1 MASRGGIMV
10 TGTNGAD
17 FEHREKIAAQYQIS
31 ALNKSRLKYCM
42 FFHHIM
48 FLVMLAKLSADIL
61 DKLDI
66 FILEI
71 EDHARIN
78 LCHME
83 HSYSSVESM
92 FINSGLVKKILIH
105 VFKVPLWWE
114 YIWCLSLLLSF
125 LGLSA
130 IKRNNIKYLRRYMYG
145 ITALGFGPLL
155 YCVLYYCGDVWRYLT
170 MDADED
176 DSSEVDIELWQ
187 GYPYGLLWYA
197 FVLLASQI
205 HFFQLYFSYN
215 LLKAW
220 RARGAL
226 RKSD

>member
-1 MASRGGIMV
+1 MASRGGVMV

-31 ALNKSRLKYCM
+31 ALNKSRLKYCV

-71 EDHARIN
+71 EELQIPQ
-78 LCHME
+78 
-83 HSYSSVESM
+83 
-92 FINSGLVKKILIH
+92 
-105 VFKVPLWWE
+105 PLWWE

-130 IKRNNIKYLRRYMYG
+130 IKRNNIRQLRRYIYG

-170 MDADED
+170 MDEDED

-226 RKSD
+226 RKAD

>member
-1 MASRGGIMV
+1 MV

-31 ALNKSRLKYCM
+31 ALNKSRLKYCV

-71 EDHARIN
+71 EELQIPQ
-78 LCHME
+78 
-83 HSYSSVESM
+83 
-92 FINSGLVKKILIH
+92 
-105 VFKVPLWWE
+105 PLWWE

-130 IKRNNIKYLRRYMYG
+130 IKRNNIRQLRRYIYG

-170 MDADED
+170 MDEDED

-226 RKSD
+226 RKAD

>member
-71 EDHARIN
+71 EELQIPQ
-78 LCHME
+78 
-83 HSYSSVESM
+83 
-92 FINSGLVKKILIH
+92 
-105 VFKVPLWWE
+105 PLWWE

-155 YCVLYYCGDVWRYLT
+155 YCMLYYCGDVWRYLT
-170 MDADED
+170 MDEDED
-176 DSSEVDIELWQ
+176 VSSEVDIELWQ

>member
-71 EDHARIN
+71 EELQIPQ
-78 LCHME
+78 
-83 HSYSSVESM
+83 
-92 FINSGLVKKILIH
+92 
-105 VFKVPLWWE
+105 PLWWE

>member
-1 MASRGGIMV
+1 MV

-31 ALNKSRLKYCM
+31 ALNKSRLKYCV
-42 FFHHIM
+42 FFHHMM
-48 FLVMLAKLSADIL
+48 FLAMMAKLSADIL

-71 EDHARIN
+71 EELQIPQ
-78 LCHME
+78 
-83 HSYSSVESM
+83 
-92 FINSGLVKKILIH
+92 
-105 VFKVPLWWE
+105 PLWWE

-130 IKRNNIKYLRRYMYG
+130 IKRNNIKHLRRYMYG
-145 ITALGFGPLL
+145 VTALGFGPLL
-155 YCVLYYCGDVWRYLT
+155 YCLIYYCGDVWRYLSS
-170 MDADED
+170 DADED
-176 DSSEVDIELWQ
+176 DSSEVEIELWQ

-197 FVLLASQI
+197 FVFLASQI

-226 RKSD
+226 RKTD

>member
-1 MASRGGIMV
+1 MASRGGVMI

-31 ALNKSRLKYCM
+31 ALNKSRLKYCV
-42 FFHHIM
+42 FFHHM
-48 FLVMLAKLSADIL
+48 LFLVMLAKLSADIL

-71 EDHARIN
+71 EELQIPQ
-78 LCHME
+78 
-83 HSYSSVESM
+83 
-92 FINSGLVKKILIH
+92 
-105 VFKVPLWWE
+105 PLWWE

-130 IKRNNIKYLRRYMYG
+130 IKRNNIRHLRQYMYG
-145 ITALGFGPLL
+145 VTALGFGPLL

-170 MDADED
+170 MDIDEY
-176 DSSEVDIELWQ
+176 DSEEVDIDLWQ

-197 FVLLASQI
+197 FVLLASQV
-205 HFFQLYFSYN
+205 HFFQLYFCFN

>member
-1 MASRGGIMV
+1 MASRGGVMV

-31 ALNKSRLKYCM
+31 ALNKSRLKYCV
-42 FFHHIM
+42 FFHHVM

-71 EDHARIN
+71 EELQIPQ
-78 LCHME
+78 
-83 HSYSSVESM
+83 
-92 FINSGLVKKILIH
+92 
-105 VFKVPLWWE
+105 PLWWE

-130 IKRNNIKYLRRYMYG
+130 IKRNNIRQLRQYMYG

-155 YCVLYYCGDVWRYLT
+155 YCILYYCGDVWRYLT
-170 MDADED
+170 MDEDDD

-187 GYPYGLLWYA
+187 VGGYPYGLLWYA

>member
-1 MASRGGIMV
+1 MASRGGVMV

-17 FEHREKIAAQYQIS
+17 YEHREKVAIQYQLS
-31 ALNKSRLKYCM
+31 PLNKSRLKYCV
-42 FFHHIM
+42 FFHHVL
-48 FLVMLAKLSADIL
+48 FLTMMAKLSADIL

-71 EDHARIN
+71 EELQIPP
-78 LCHME
+78 
-83 HSYSSVESM
+83 
-92 FINSGLVKKILIH
+92 
-105 VFKVPLWWE
+105 PLWWE

-125 LGLSA
+125 IGLSA
-130 IKRNNIKYLRRYMYG
+130 IKRNNIKQLRRYMYG
-145 ITALGFGPLL
+145 IVGLGFLPLL

-170 MDADED
+170 RDED
-176 DSSEVDIELWQ
+176 EEDSSEVEIELWQ

-197 FVLLASQI
+197 FVLLASQV

-220 RARGAL
+220 RARGSL
-226 RKSD
+226 RKTD

>member
-31 ALNKSRLKYCM
+31 ALNKSRLKYCV

-71 EDHARIN
+71 EELQIPQ
-78 LCHME
+78 
-83 HSYSSVESM
+83 
-92 FINSGLVKKILIH
+92 
-105 VFKVPLWWE
+105 PLWWE

-170 MDADED
+170 MDEDED

-205 HFFQLYFSYN
+205 HFFQLYFSFN

>member
-1 MASRGGIMV
+1 MASRGGVMV

-31 ALNKSRLKYCM
+31 ALNKSRLKYCV
-42 FFHHIM
+42 FFHHM
-48 FLVMLAKLSADIL
+48 LFLAMMAKLSADIL

-71 EDHARIN
+71 EELQIPQ
-78 LCHME
+78 
-83 HSYSSVESM
+83 
-92 FINSGLVKKILIH
+92 
-105 VFKVPLWWE
+105 PLWWE

-130 IKRNNIKYLRRYMYG
+130 IKRNNIKQLRRYMYG
-145 ITALGFGPLL
+145 VVGLGFGPLL
-155 YCVLYYCGDVWRYLT
+155 YCLLYYCGDVWRYLS
-170 MDADED
+170 MGDDED
-176 DSSEVDIELWQ
+176 DSSEVEIELWQ

-197 FVLLASQI
+197 FILLASQI
-205 HFFQLYFSYN
+205 HFFQMYFSYQ

>member
-1 MASRGGIMV
+1 MV

-31 ALNKSRLKYCM
+31 ALNKSRLKYCV
-42 FFHHIM
+42 FFHHMM
-48 FLVMLAKLSADIL
+48 FLAMLAKLSADIL

-71 EDHARIN
+71 EELQIPQ
-78 LCHME
+78 
-83 HSYSSVESM
+83 
-92 FINSGLVKKILIH
+92 
-105 VFKVPLWWE
+105 PLWWE
-114 YIWCLSLLLSF
+114 YIWCLSLLMSF

-130 IKRNNIKYLRRYMYG
+130 IKRNNIKQLRRYMYG
-145 ITALGFGPLL
+145 VSALGFGPLL
-155 YCVLYYCGDVWRYLT
+155 YCVLYYCGDVWRYLSS
-170 MDADED
+170 DIDED
-176 DSSEVDIELWQ
+176 DSSEVEIELWQ

-226 RKSD
+226 RKND

>member
-1 MASRGGIMV
+1 MV

-31 ALNKSRLKYCM
+31 ALNKSRLKYCV
-42 FFHHIM
+42 FFHHVM

-71 EDHARIN
+71 EELQIPQ
-78 LCHME
+78 
-83 HSYSSVESM
+83 
-92 FINSGLVKKILIH
+92 
-105 VFKVPLWWE
+105 PLWWE

-130 IKRNNIKYLRRYMYG
+130 IKRNNIRQLRQYMYG

-155 YCVLYYCGDVWRYLT
+155 YCILYYCGDVWRYLT
-170 MDADED
+170 MDEDDD

-187 GYPYGLLWYA
+187 VGGYPYGLLWYA

>member
-1 MASRGGIMV
+1 MV

-17 FEHREKIAAQYQIS
+17 FEHREKVAIQYHIS
-31 ALNKSRLKYCM
+31 ALNKSRLKYCV
-42 FFHHIM
+42 FFHHIL
-48 FLVMLAKLSADIL
+48 FLGMMAKLSADVL

-66 FILEI
+66 FILE
-71 EDHARIN
+71 
-78 LCHME
+78 
-83 HSYSSVESM
+83 VEELQ
-92 FINSGLVKKILIH
+92 IPP
-105 VFKVPLWWE
+105 PLWWE

-130 IKRNNIKYLRRYMYG
+130 IKRNNIRHLRQYVYG
-145 ITALGFGPLL
+145 IVALGFCPLL
-155 YCVLYYCGDVWRYLT
+155 YCVLYYCGDVWRYLSH
-170 MDADED
+170 DDED

-197 FVLLASQI
+197 FVLLASQV
-205 HFFQLYFSYN
+205 HFFQLYFSFN

>member
-17 FEHREKIAAQYQIS
+17 FEHREKIAIQYQLS
-31 ALNKSRLKYCM
+31 ALNKSRLKYCV
-42 FFHHIM
+42 FFHHVLFI
-48 FLVMLAKLSADIL
+48 VMVAKLSADIL

-71 EDHARIN
+71 EELQIPP
-78 LCHME
+78 
-83 HSYSSVESM
+83 
-92 FINSGLVKKILIH
+92 
-105 VFKVPLWWE
+105 PLWWE

-125 LGLSA
+125 LALAA
-130 IKRNNIKYLRRYMYG
+130 IKRNNITNLRRYMYG
-145 ITALGFGPLL
+145 IVFLGFGPLL
-155 YCVLYYCGDVWRYLT
+155 YCLIYYCGDVWRYLT
-170 MDADED
+170 KDED
-176 DSSEVDIELWQ
+176 EDISEIDIELWQ

-197 FVLLASQI
+197 FIFLASQV
-205 HFFQLYFSYN
+205 HFFQLYFCTS

-226 RKSD
+226 RKAD

>member
-17 FEHREKIAAQYQIS
+17 FEHREKVAAQYQIS
-31 ALNKSRLKYCM
+31 ALNKSRLKYCV
-42 FFHHIM
+42 FFHHIL
-48 FLVMLAKLSADIL
+48 FLLMLAKLSADIL

-71 EDHARIN
+71 EELQIPQ
-78 LCHME
+78 
-83 HSYSSVESM
+83 
-92 FINSGLVKKILIH
+92 
-105 VFKVPLWWE
+105 PLWWE

-125 LGLSA
+125 FGLSA
-130 IKRNNIKYLRRYMYG
+130 IKRNNIRNLRRYMYG
-145 ITALGFGPLL
+145 ITALGLCPLL
-155 YCVLYYCGDVWRYLT
+155 YCLLYYCGDVWKYLS
-170 MDADED
+170 MDEEHD
-176 DSSEVDIELWQ
+176 DSSEVEIELWQ

-197 FVLLASQI
+197 FVLLASQV
-205 HFFQLYFSYN
+205 HFFQMYFSSN